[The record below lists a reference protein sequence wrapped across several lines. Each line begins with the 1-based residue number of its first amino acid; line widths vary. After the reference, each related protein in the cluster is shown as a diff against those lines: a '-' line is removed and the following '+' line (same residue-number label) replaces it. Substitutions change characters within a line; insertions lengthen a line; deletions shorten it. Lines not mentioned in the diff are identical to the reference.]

1 MFFNFVTVLLLQ
13 HCSIMLKDPVCDKIL
28 TLTLLHYCSWESNN
42 IERRIIFIRKYD
54 FINKEIINLLFIRS
68 GEHLN
73 CNSESSMS

>member
-28 TLTLLHYCSWESNN
+28 TLTLLHYCSWESTN
-42 IERRIIFIRKYD
+42 IERIIFIRKYD
-54 FINKEIINLLFIRS
+54 FINKEMINLLFIRS